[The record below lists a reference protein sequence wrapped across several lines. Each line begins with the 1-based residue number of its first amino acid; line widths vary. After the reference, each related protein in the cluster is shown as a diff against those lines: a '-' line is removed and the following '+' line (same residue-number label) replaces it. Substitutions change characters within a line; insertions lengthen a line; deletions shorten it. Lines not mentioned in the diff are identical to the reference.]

1 MRNELDISLEKR
13 YVKEEAFKEGREEG
27 LAEGSNTRSEEI
39 ARKMQSEGLDAE
51 LILRITG
58 VKISSPDSHSH

>member
-27 LAEGSNTRSEEI
+27 LAEGRVENAREI
-39 ARKMQSEGLDAE
+39 ALKMQSEGLDAE
-51 LILRITG
+51 LILKLTG
-58 VKISSPDSHSH
+58 VKL